1 VTDTRRPSG
10 RLGLDS
16 ARLPEGTLVDGR
28 FEIAEPLGQGASG
41 AVYSATDQRSGAR
54 VAVKLLH
61 RHLLTDRQIQK
72 RFYREASIL
81 SRLDGPH
88 IVPIVALGEHEGL
101 LYMALELASGTSLES
116 LMLRE
121 GPIPTERAVRIVM
134 QICEA
139 LENAHAASVIH
150 RDLKPANV
158 IVDRAP
164 DGSDRVK
171 VLDFGM
177 AKLVHGD
184 GPGSTALTEQNM
196 VFGTPEYMSPEQA
209 RGDDLDETTDVYA
222 AGIILYELLTGTV
235 PFTAPTPVG
244 VMTAHLVETPM
255 PPRQRAPDRAIGLGL
270 EQVVLSAVAK
280 DRRARYPSALALRN
294 ALARALETPD
304 SLDLTPRGA
313 LEIASGL
320 SPSAPA
326 PVRSPSGGPDGPFV
340 SDYGL
345 PAYAWVV
352 IGLGAALA
360 GIAIG
365 IYVSLR

>member
-1 VTDTRRPSG
+1 
-10 RLGLDS
+10 
-16 ARLPEGTLVDGR
+16 
-28 FEIAEPLGQGASG
+28 
-41 AVYSATDQRSGAR
+41 
-54 VAVKLLH
+54 
-61 RHLLTDRQIQK
+61 
-72 RFYREASIL
+72 
-81 SRLDGPH
+81 
-88 IVPIVALGEHEGL
+88 
-101 LYMALELASGTSLES
+101 
-116 LMLRE
+116 
-121 GPIPTERAVRIVM
+121 VRIVM

-139 LENAHAASVIH
+139 LESAHAASVIH
-150 RDLKPANV
+150 RDLKPANI
-158 IVDRAP
+158 IVETAP
-164 DGSDRVK
+164 DGVDRVR

-222 AGIILYELLTGTV
+222 AGVILYELLTGTV

-244 VMTAHLVETPM
+244 VMTAHLVAKPV
-255 PPRQRAPDRAIGLGL
+255 PPRERAPDRAIGLGL

-280 DRRARYPSALALRN
+280 DRRARYPNAAALRN
-294 ALARALETPD
+294 ALAQALEMPD

-313 LEIASGL
+313 LQIAPEL

-326 PVRSPSGGPDGPFV
+326 PVRSPSYRPNGSLA

-345 PAYAWVV
+345 SAFAWVA
-352 IGLGAALA
+352 IGLGAALV

-365 IYVSLR
+365 IWISLR